1 VYGDSARGL
10 AKRQNSGELP
20 AAPAA
25 ATTATKG
32 QSLLLMFRVGQNH
45 IYMPY
50 MTVFVEIPANST
62 GYTPGWFWPT
72 LVMFRVLES
81 NQGHTKD
88 I

>member
-1 VYGDSARGL
+1 
-10 AKRQNSGELP
+10 
-20 AAPAA
+20 
-25 ATTATKG
+25 
-32 QSLLLMFRVGQNH
+32 
-45 IYMPY
+45 MPY